1 MGYLIYKIVF
11 MLMSAAGFG
20 AALAWWWMRRHY
32 EDVTLEHSR
41 WVENWD
47 QWRQRFEA
55 QLAARPAAD
64 LSPLA
69 DRLTDI
75 ERRIDGIVMPPPA
88 PAPDLAPVLL
98 RLAELER
105 AVAGIRIPAP
115 VATDLAPVTSR
126 LATFESALRAL
137 QIPAARDVDLAPVLQ
152 QLGGLRERV
161 ESIRLPEPAPPQPVD
176 LEPLHCRLQALEATL
191 AGLRFPDPTPAT
203 DLQPLTSRLETL
215 DRTLAGALAEWRS
228 RPAPTAPAPEP
239 LSAPSLTRDM
249 IRSGSRNLLTHAA
262 LGKPDDLQRIKG
274 VADVLERMLHGIGVY
289 YFWQIAEW
297 TPEDVAH
304 VDRQLTAFKGRI
316 LRDHWVRQS
325 QGFAAEPAAARK
337 PAG

>member
-11 MLMSAAGFG
+11 MLISAAGFG

-75 ERRIDGIVMPPPA
+75 ERRIDGIVIPPPTPVTDLSPVREDLRTLRARVDAIRIPEPPPA
-88 PAPDLAPVLL
+88 ADLVL
-98 RLAELER
+98 
-105 AVAGIRIPAP
+105 VS
-115 VATDLAPVTSR
+115 SR

-137 QIPAARDVDLAPVLQ
+137 QIPAPREVDLAPVMQ
-152 QLGGLRERV
+152 QLAALEGAV
-161 ESIRLPEPAPPQPVD
+161 AAIRIPEPAPAQHLD
-176 LEPLHCRLQALEATL
+176 LEPVQRRLDALDGTL
-191 AGLRFPDPTPAT
+191 AD
-203 DLQPLTSRLETL
+203 
-215 DRTLAGALAEWRS
+215 ALAEWRS
-228 RPAPTAPAPEP
+228 RQSPAAPAPVPAPVPEP
-239 LSAPSLTRDM
+239 APSLTSAM

-274 VADVLERMLHGIGVY
+274 VAGVLERMLHGIGVY

-325 QGFAAEPAAARK
+325 QDFAAEPAAARK

>member
-75 ERRIDGIVMPPPA
+75 ERRIDGIVFPPPT
-88 PAPDLAPVLL
+88 PVTDLSPVREDLHAL
-98 RLAELER
+98 RQRMDA
-105 AVAGIRIPAP
+105 IRIPEP
-115 VATDLAPVTSR
+115 LAP
-126 LATFESALRAL
+126 
-137 QIPAARDVDLAPVLQ
+137 QH
-152 QLGGLRERV
+152 
-161 ESIRLPEPAPPQPVD
+161 VD
-176 LEPLHCRLQALEATL
+176 LEPVQRRLDA
-191 AGLRFPDPTPAT
+191 
-203 DLQPLTSRLETL
+203 L
-215 DRTLAGALAEWRS
+215 DRTLADALAEWRS
-228 RPAPTAPAPEP
+228 RQAPVLPAPAPAAVAEP
-239 LSAPSLTRDM
+239 EPVSSLTHGM

-274 VADVLERMLHGIGVY
+274 VAGVLERMLHGIGVY

-325 QGFAAEPAAARK
+325 QGFAAEPTAARK